1 LRVFAFSVLYL
12 FAICFYTMS
21 FKDKPHISFFKSGET
36 HLVRTQSQVERLKGK
51 LKVRFTFPRDNP
63 ATEIEE
69 VVADNEQ
76 GYVRMTTSNGTEFT
90 AGPLFDQLYV
100 WYDYIV
106 KR

>member
-1 LRVFAFSVLYL
+1 
-12 FAICFYTMS
+12 MS
-21 FKDKPHISFFKSGET
+21 LTEARHISFYKSGET
-36 HLVRTQSQVERLKGK
+36 LLVPAQSQVERLKGK
-51 LKVRFTFPRDNP
+51 IKVRFTFPKNN

-69 VVADNEQ
+69 VVADNEE
-76 GYVRMTTSNGTEFT
+76 GYVRMVTSKGAEFN

>member
-1 LRVFAFSVLYL
+1 MQFALY
-12 FAICFYTMS
+12 YMS
-21 FKDKPHISFFKSGET
+21 LSDNRHISFYKGGET
-36 HLVRTQSQVERLKGK
+36 LLVPAQSQVERKNDK
-51 LKVRFTFPRDNP
+51 IKVRFQFQDNE

-69 VVADNEQ
+69 VIADNEQ
-76 GYVRMTTSNGTEFT
+76 GYVRMVTSKGKEFS

>member
-1 LRVFAFSVLYL
+1 
-12 FAICFYTMS
+12 MS
-21 FKDKPHISFFKSGET
+21 LSDNRHISFYKGGET
-36 HLVRTQSQVERLKGK
+36 LLVPAQSQVERKK
-51 LKVRFTFPRDNP
+51 DKIKVRFQFQDNE

-69 VVADNEQ
+69 VIADNEQ
-76 GYVRMTTSNGTEFT
+76 GYVRMVTSNGKEFS